1 MLDEC
6 LKSLEADSSA
16 ADPYLFLISDR
27 IKFIEEERIAK
38 TNQKEMEL
46 SSSGLKLASQAG

>member
-1 MLDEC
+1 VLDES

-16 ADPYLFLISDR
+16 ADSYLFLSDR

>member
-16 ADPYLFLISDR
+16 ADSYLFLSDLM
-27 IKFIEEERIAK
+27 KFIEEARIAK
-38 TNQKEMEL
+38 ANHREIEL
-46 SSSGLKLASQAG
+46 SSRGL